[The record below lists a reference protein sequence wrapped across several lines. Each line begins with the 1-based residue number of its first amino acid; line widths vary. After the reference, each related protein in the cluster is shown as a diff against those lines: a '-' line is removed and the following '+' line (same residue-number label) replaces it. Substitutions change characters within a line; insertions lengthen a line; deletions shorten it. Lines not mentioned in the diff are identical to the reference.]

1 MPEMGA
7 ENSFLQTISEIALT
21 GYVGTEIGCQ
31 FPRDPAILNK
41 EFGRRGISAIT
52 GWISTYLNELPM
64 WQNERAFVD
73 HMNFLK
79 SIGATIINPSDQS
92 FSIQHQWNT
101 PLSNKKV
108 LNDDEWEVLT
118 KGLDHLGKIAYD
130 SGMKIVYHHHMTTT
144 VQKTDEIDRMLA
156 MTDPK
161 ALCADPNVEAVAII
175 TNTASHV
182 EMIKI
187 AMDAGKHVFC
197 EKPLADTVE
206 KCKEAEAIIAAHPE
220 LTFMLGFMRRYDHSY
235 QVAKKKMENGDIGDV
250 ILVRCYSQDP
260 ISIIEGTLEYAPRSG
275 GQFIDMSIHDFDL
288 IRWLTGSEVKELWAT
303 GGCYEFKQYKDWDD
317 GDNVSGLMK
326 MENDAMA
333 FFFAGRAAAHGSH
346 VETEI
351 VGTRGTLRIASVPT
365 DSLVEVM
372 SQHGVCRECY
382 QDFITRWHDAYIT
395 EIEEFCDCVATG
407 RKATPGVID
416 GTQSTKI
423 AFRCKESFLTDKK
436 LTLE

>member
-1 MPEMGA
+1 MLDPKKVKIGIAPIAWTEDDMPEMGA

-79 SIGATIINPSDQS
+79 SIGATIINTSDQS

-156 MTDPK
+156 MTAPKYVSMIYDTGHLTFSGEDPIEILK
-161 ALCADPNVEAVAII
+161 KHHDRIGHVHLKNVRKPAMDKCYAENKSFLRSIPEGVFTVPGDPEGCVDFPTVFKLLDEYNYEGWLVVEA
-175 TNTASHV
+175 
-182 EMIKI
+182 E
-187 AMDAGKHVFC
+187 
-197 EKPLADTVE
+197 
-206 KCKEAEAIIAAHPE
+206 
-220 LTFMLGFMRRYDHSY
+220 
-235 QVAKKKMENGDIGDV
+235 
-250 ILVRCYSQDP
+250 QDP
-260 ISIIEGTLEYAPRSG
+260 AIANPLEYAR
-275 GQFIDMSIHDFDL
+275 MA
-288 IRWLTGSEVKELWAT
+288 RAYVKEHT
-303 GGCYEFKQYKDWDD
+303 G
-317 GDNVSGLMK
+317 L
-326 MENDAMA
+326 
-333 FFFAGRAAAHGSH
+333 
-346 VETEI
+346 
-351 VGTRGTLRIASVPT
+351 
-365 DSLVEVM
+365 
-372 SQHGVCRECY
+372 
-382 QDFITRWHDAYIT
+382 
-395 EIEEFCDCVATG
+395 
-407 RKATPGVID
+407 
-416 GTQSTKI
+416 
-423 AFRCKESFLTDKK
+423 
-436 LTLE
+436 